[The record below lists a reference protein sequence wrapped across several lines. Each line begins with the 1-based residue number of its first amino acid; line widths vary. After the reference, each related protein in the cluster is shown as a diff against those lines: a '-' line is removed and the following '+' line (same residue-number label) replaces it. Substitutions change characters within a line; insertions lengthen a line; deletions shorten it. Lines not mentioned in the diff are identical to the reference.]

1 VYSREYSHIGKV
13 QYVFNIRAKRIILKV
28 KSDAS
33 VWVTLPPFS
42 ELQKAESFLLSRS
55 AWVTNAQDKVRKKSL
70 MVSHYEHNASFTHF
84 HTIQFFE
91 QNVNAVSGR
100 INKNCVTINLP
111 IGMSQDS
118 DECRAIVRTMYMRAL
133 QLDARTYLPK
143 RLKEL
148 AQAHDFSYVSIR
160 ITSAKTRWGSCSARN
175 TINFTWYI
183 MKLPLHLIDFIIL
196 HELCHT
202 VHKNHGQKF
211 HNLLNACCSGKEA
224 QYSKELRMFTIS

>member
-1 VYSREYSHIGKV
+1 MYTREYSHIGKV
-13 QYVFNIRAKRIILKV
+13 QYVFNVRAKRIILKV

-55 AWVTNAQDKVRKKSL
+55 AWVQKAQEKVRKKSSF
-70 MVSHYEHNASFTHF
+70 VFHYEQNARFTHF
-84 HTIQFFE
+84 HTIQFIE
-91 QNVNAVSGR
+91 KNVHVVSGQ
-100 INKNCVTINLP
+100 IHKNCVVITLP
-111 IGMSQDS
+111 IGMNQDAT
-118 DECRAIVRTMYMRAL
+118 ECCAVVRVMYTRAL
-133 QLDARTYLPK
+133 QIDARAYLPV

-148 AQAHDFSYVSIR
+148 AHAHGFSYASIR

-175 TINFTWYI
+175 SINFTWYI

-202 VHKNHGQKF
+202 VHKNHGAKF
-211 HNLLNACCSGKEA
+211 HALLNACCSGKEV
-224 QYSKELRMFTIS
+224 QYSKELRTFTIS